1 MLNDSRAY
9 LHEAPCYGR
18 WPGVALTILLIAL
31 NYVSDAMRDPKAS
44 QPIRLAALLADPTL
58 YDHL

>member
-31 NYVSDAMRDPKAS
+31 NYVSDAMRDAKAS
-44 QPIRLAALLADPTL
+44 QPIR
-58 YDHL
+58 